1 MLLEQKAKFSHA
13 IFLEKKINLL
23 VVGGLSSPAA
33 YLPITPLHLKMHDN
47 I

>member
-33 YLPITPLHLKMHDN
+33 YLLTPLHLKMHDD